1 MWIDRMRKLI
11 LAALVALVLPLA
23 AMGSQPVKAAGSD
36 QKQNSKGSGTNIIYL
51 TKSSFV
57 ETIFD
62 YEKETEWS
70 YKGELP
76 AIVDFYADWCG
87 PCRMLAPVLEE
98 LQKEYAGKLQIY
110 KVDTQQERQ
119 LSGALGIQ
127 SLPTVLFI
135 PKNGQPQALLGFRP
149 KEDLKKIIAEFL
161 KVEK

>member
-1 MWIDRMRKLI
+1 MMKLI
-11 LAALVALVLPLA
+11 LTVVAGFVLA
-23 AMGSQPVKAAGSD
+23 FQAGCTQPVSGSSTANA
-36 QKQNSKGSGTNIIYL
+36 KLVEGTSSGIIHL

-57 ETIFD
+57 DSIFD
-62 YEKETEWS
+62 YENESQWR

-110 KVDTQQERQ
+110 KVDTQKERQ

-135 PKNGQPQALLGFRP
+135 PKDGKPQALLGFRS
-149 KEDLKKIIAEFL
+149 KADLEKIIADFL

>member
-1 MWIDRMRKLI
+1 MMKLI
-11 LAALVALVLPLA
+11 LTVVAGFVLA
-23 AMGSQPVKAAGSD
+23 FQAGCTQPVSGNSAANPNGA
-36 QKQNSKGSGTNIIYL
+36 KGTNNGIIYL

-57 ETIFD
+57 DSIFD
-62 YEKETEWS
+62 YENESQWR

-110 KVDTQQERQ
+110 KVDTQKERQ

-135 PKNGQPQALLGFRP
+135 PKDGKPQALLGFRS
-149 KEDLKKIIAEFL
+149 KADLEKIIADFL